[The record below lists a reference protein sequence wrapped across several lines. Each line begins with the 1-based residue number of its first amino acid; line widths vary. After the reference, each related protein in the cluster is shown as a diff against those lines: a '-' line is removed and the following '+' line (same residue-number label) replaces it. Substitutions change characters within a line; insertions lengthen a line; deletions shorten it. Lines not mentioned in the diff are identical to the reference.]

1 MGASLGT
8 EPTHVVEIYLSQ
20 QIVDRAE
27 QVKLCARVHTA
38 AEGAVRYSDWG
49 RVLPIG
55 IWTDDVITITILK
68 AESQE
73 DAHDRIYDEYA
84 EIYLPW
90 DLVKPELVNDRA
102 SFEIAVQPNL
112 PPLGHDAAF
121 SKYFDAFKKSR
132 AAVHEGDVVGTIN
145 IDIYWT
151 PQGRVAGGGRK
162 ELTALALDELS
173 PEEMKSLYQL
183 QVANFELKAQLG
195 VRPGDTLPEVVE
207 LLNEHL
213 RLLGK
218 TVAEYWRLKADI
230 KVVDADILASCTSM
244 SEEQCTAA
252 TQTLPREKSVVIS
265 DSQSTEKLQR
275 EIKAATL
282 SNVELIA
289 ACAGQIREME
299 KHLNAAGQIQNVAPL
314 REAEARRW
322 AMDQQ
327 AGELQHIESECDR
340 YRDFL
345 TKEITRQAEQ
355 VNVMNQKLQL
365 DYDVQVEEIG
375 NLEQAL
381 TRQERDDTPMPPST
395 GLLQVESG
403 NLQLNIHDKQRR
415 NQEQEEGMQ
424 RLVDDL
430 RRETEQL
437 RGDFQH
443 IGTLRAHVE
452 AQLNELRSAAT
463 TAAPSQVAKEKEDMH
478 QAMDAMRSKMDRC
491 RKRMEINDV
500 KVQQLHAEDEDMR
513 LRAAAA
519 VAMGIDVARS
529 RSPMPRVP
537 SNGGTF
543 LAAARGGASP
553 QVSPMASSK
562 TMALQAEIKELENS
576 LSEQMR
582 LEFEVDAHMQSA
594 HEALEAQMVEASVLD
609 QKFKLLE
616 SRAAASQ
623 QDVVS
628 IVVPHEDREMFV
640 EIVRHCVDARRT
652 EIDESAK
659 PVTYDV
665 NGIVVQ
671 THPGNLDEDRYPVT
685 VKFQRKQAEVEPVSE
700 EASPHLGSMPGTYPS
715 IPGTL
720 YWDASAPP
728 SSADLLHNA
737 ATVVFDGRAAAAK
750 SRSVSSTSPMRSMPQ
765 PGFYSPPPAFRSPN
779 ITPKTSLTPQR
790 SEGQLGM
797 SSSASK
803 LPPVPAMLQSSSSWS
818 RPGSS

>member
-8 EPTHVVEIYLSQ
+8 QPTHIVDIYLSQ

-49 RVLPIG
+49 KVLPIG

-68 AESQE
+68 AGSQE

-102 SFEIAVQPNL
+102 SFEMAVQPRL

-121 SKYFDAFKKSR
+121 SKYLDAFKKSR

-145 IDIYWT
+145 IDVYWT
-151 PQGRVAGGGRK
+151 PQGRVVGGGRK

-252 TQTLPREKSVVIS
+252 TQTLPREKSVVIP
-265 DSQSTEKLQR
+265 DNQSTEKLQR

-345 TKEITRQAEQ
+345 AKEITRQAEQ
-355 VNVMNQKLQL
+355 VNVMNEKLQL

-403 NLQLNIHDKQRR
+403 NLQLHIHDKQRR

-529 RSPMPRVP
+529 RSPMPRVL
-537 SNGGTF
+537 SNGGPF

-553 QVSPMASSK
+553 QVSPMNNSK
-562 TMALQAEIKELENS
+562 TMALQAEIKDLENS
-576 LSEQMR
+576 LSEQMQY
-582 LEFEVDAHMQSA
+582 EIEVDAHMQSA

-616 SRAAASQ
+616 SRAAAT
-623 QDVVS
+623 DGERFALGDKVVVS
-628 IVVPHEDREMFV
+628 EKSVTRKGEEAVVV
-640 EIVRHCVDARRT
+640 Q
-652 EIDESAK
+652 IDETIEPTSY
-659 PVTYDV
+659 VVRMSSD
-665 NGIVVQ
+665 GINVG
-671 THPGNLDEDRYPVT
+671 TNARLL
-685 VKFQRKQAEVEPVSE
+685 QRQQVEPVSE

-737 ATVVFDGRAAAAK
+737 ATVVFDERAAAAK

-765 PGFYSPPPAFRSPN
+765 PGGSSPPASWSPN
-779 ITPKTSLTPQR
+779 IAPRTSLTPQR